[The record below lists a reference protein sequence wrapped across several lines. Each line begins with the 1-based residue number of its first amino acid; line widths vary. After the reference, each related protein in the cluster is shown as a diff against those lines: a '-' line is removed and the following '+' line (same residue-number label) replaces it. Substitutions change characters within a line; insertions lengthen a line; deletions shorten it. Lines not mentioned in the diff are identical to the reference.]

1 MNANKAACFEMKE
14 NPKVAITGA
23 GSGLGAAMARRFA
36 AAGYDVAVTDI
47 NAQRASDVFDE
58 LSRSGFNGFCEVLDT
73 TSEADWTRFHQRV
86 MQQWGGL
93 DVLVNNAGVA
103 AAGCCEETSMQ
114 DWQWV
119 MDVDL
124 MGVVRGCHEFLPL
137 FRQQDKNARSAYI
150 INVASF
156 AGMSSMPGLCA
167 YGTAKAAVIALSE
180 HLRTELADT
189 GIGVSVICPAFVK
202 TNLMDDFR
210 SPDPSQRDK
219 VARWME
225 NSGVSAEDVANA
237 VIEAI
242 GKRRFMVLTHGQ
254 TRWAYYLKRFW
265 PERYFRQMSKMGT
278 QLRKKAA

>member
-1 MNANKAACFEMKE
+1 M
-14 NPKVAITGA
+14 AITGA

-36 AAGYDVAVTDI
+36 EAGYDVAVTDI
-47 NAQRASDVFDE
+47 NAQRASEVFDE
-58 LSRSGFNGFCEVLDT
+58 LSRSGVNGFSEVLDT
-73 TSEADWTRFHQRV
+73 TSESDWTRFHERV
-86 MQQWGGL
+86 MAKWGGL

-119 MDVDL
+119 MDIDL
-124 MGVVRGCHEFLPL
+124 MGVVRGCHQFLPL
-137 FRQQDKNARSAYI
+137 FREQDKDDRSAHI
-150 INVASF
+150 INIASF

-202 TNLMDDFR
+202 TNLMDEFR
-210 SPDPSQRDK
+210 SPNPGQQDMVK
-219 VARWME
+219 RWME
-225 NSGVSAEDVANA
+225 KSGVSADDVANA
-237 VIEAI
+237 VLEAI
-242 GKRRFMVLTHGQ
+242 DKRQFMVLTHGQ

-265 PERYFRQMSKMGT
+265 PERYFRVISKKGT